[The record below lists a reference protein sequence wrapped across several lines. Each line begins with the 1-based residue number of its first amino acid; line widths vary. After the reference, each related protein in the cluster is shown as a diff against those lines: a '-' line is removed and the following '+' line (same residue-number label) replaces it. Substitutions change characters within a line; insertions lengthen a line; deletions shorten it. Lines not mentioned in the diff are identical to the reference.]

1 MFSMFEVLGRRE
13 KKYSIDNLKRV
24 HRISGYVYIL
34 SFLTITY
41 FCLHYIASAKTELS
55 SRASLHSFIA
65 VTILALLGIKLSF
78 IRIYRQSYDQ
88 VRYLGIAIAILT
100 FGLVSLS
107 GGYHMLISK
116 FGTDTSF
123 NSFVQYKATMNIE
136 KDKNKKILGIIIDED
151 AEGIGR
157 GKNLFDSKCSF
168 CHEAYSAEYK
178 VGPGLKRV
186 LKNARLPVSNKPAL
200 PENIIKQI
208 KQPFNRMPS
217 FEYLTD
223 EEIDDLLAF
232 LNTL

>member
-13 KKYSIDNLKRV
+13 KKYSIDNLKRT

-34 SFLTITY
+34 LFMTITY
-41 FCLHYIASAKTELS
+41 FCLHYMASAKTELS

-78 IRIYRQSYDQ
+78 IRMYRQLYDQ
-88 VRYLGIAIAILT
+88 VRCLGIAIAILT

-107 GGYHMLISK
+107 GGYYMLISK
-116 FGTDTSF
+116 FGTDASF
-123 NSFVQYKATMNIE
+123 KTFVQYTATMNIE

-151 AEGIGR
+151 AESIGR
-157 GKNLFDSKCSF
+157 GKNLFGSKCSF
-168 CHEAYSAEYK
+168 CHEAYSAESK
-178 VGPGLKRV
+178 VGPGLKGV